1 MANMAGKT
9 LLSAELE
16 RLIWDGQ
23 EDRHH
28 RKLMKIHKFLRNIGG

>member
-23 EDRHH
+23 ADKHH
-28 RKLMKIHKFLRNIGG
+28 RETHENP